1 MGYLTVKKAPTKQN
15 RLFRIAGHKH
25 LLPLVAA
32 GGGLAAG
39 PAAAIELGDAVVQSR
54 LGQPLRASIAYALA
68 PNEQIASNC
77 VFLGRSASGLPG
89 IGRATLS
96 VTDGRIL
103 LSGQAPLRE
112 PMVATRV
119 VVDCPYTA
127 NLSRDYMLF
136 VDPASPPYEAT
147 SAAVATPA
155 SPAATATPASPAA
168 SAPRVAAP
176 VADRQPIGKSTRY
189 QVQRGDS
196 LSVIA
201 QRIENR
207 PVGLWP
213 AVNAIFAA
221 NPDAFMDND
230 PNRLKAGSWL
240 EIPSFDG
247 SEPLIASAAPT
258 AEAAPQAS
266 AYAGVEEETAQPA
279 ANEPAVVD
287 STPPVEIED
296 VAASTV
302 DAAVVAESADTTS
315 DLRPGDIILEDGTV
329 SAADSIVIPD
339 VELDGPE
346 TASSSANVPTAVI
359 NTSSTAEQPQSPWL
373 LWFAGGGAAIIV
385 ALLLFGSRLRRRPA
399 PVGAV
404 GLPGEVAADDTESI
418 ETFVDDE
425 YDLDDDSPTAENLA
439 LDADLVIGTGLEE
452 GTDMEVA
459 EVFGIPSPTEVDI
472 ELPFEPEASA
482 VTMETDIIAPVH
494 TDEHSILESEIL
506 PGDDDYDMSVI
517 VDATKM
523 PRPEDVTERDLQ
535 AIEVDPVEEHA
546 TTDNYTINR
555 EGDFDILEQDYQDE
569 LTATQ
574 ALNKEIARAAAELE
588 ARVEEDEEITSEMP
602 LATVTELDVTAQLPR
617 RGDEDVD
624 PDDTVENEA
633 PTVNTAS
640 DEKTAE
646 MPAAGNEDT
655 IEMDVESGRV
665 GTRDA

>member
-15 RLFRIAGHKH
+15 RFFRIAGHKH

-39 PAAAIELGDAVVQSR
+39 PATAIELGDVVVQSR

-68 PNEQIASNC
+68 PNEQISSNC
-77 VFLGRSASGLPG
+77 VFLGRSTSGLPG

-96 VTDGRIL
+96 VADGRIL
-103 LSGQAPLRE
+103 LSGETALRE

-119 VVDCPYTA
+119 VVNCPYTA
-127 NLSRDYMLF
+127 NLSRDYMMF
-136 VDPASPPYEAT
+136 VDPASPVYEAT
-147 SAAVATPA
+147 PAALPAAPAAVSTPQR
-155 SPAATATPASPAA
+155 TV
-168 SAPRVAAP
+168 APVAP

-207 PVGLWP
+207 PLGLWP

-230 PNRLKAGSWL
+230 PNKLKAGSWL

-247 SEPLIASAAPT
+247 SEPIIASAAPP

-266 AYAGVEEETAQPA
+266 AYAGIVEETVQPA
-279 ANEPAVVD
+279 ANEPAIVD
-287 STPPVEIED
+287 STPPVETEAP
-296 VAASTV
+296 VAST
-302 DAAVVAESADTTS
+302 AEATVVEESADTTG
-315 DLRPGDIILEDGTV
+315 DLRPGDIILDDGTV

-346 TASSSANVPTAVI
+346 TASSSPNVPTAI
-359 NTSSTAEQPQSPWL
+359 IDTSNTAEQPQSPWL

-385 ALLLFGSRLRRRPA
+385 ALLMFGSRLRRRPA
-399 PVGAV
+399 PAGAV
-404 GLPGEVAADDTESI
+404 GLPGEVPADDTESI

-439 LDADLVIGTGLEE
+439 LDADLFVGTGLEE
-452 GTDMEVA
+452 GTDMEVS
-459 EVFGIPSPTEVDI
+459 EIFGIPGPTEVDI
-472 ELPFEPEASA
+472 ELPFEPEAPA
-482 VTMETDIIAPVH
+482 ATMETDIIPPVN
-494 TDEHSILESEIL
+494 TDGHSILESEIL
-506 PGDDDYDMSVI
+506 PDDDDYDMSVI

-535 AIEVDPVEEHA
+535 AIEVEAAEDDA
-546 TTDNYTINR
+546 DTDSYTINR
-555 EGDFDILEQDYQDE
+555 EADFDVLEQDYEDE
-569 LTATQ
+569 MTATQ
-574 ALNKEIARAAAELE
+574 ALNQEIARAAAELE
-588 ARVEEDEEITSEMP
+588 SRVDEDEEITSEMP
-602 LATVTELDVTAQLPR
+602 LATVTELGVTAQLPR
-617 RGDEDVD
+617 RGDEDT
-624 PDDTVENEA
+624 DDTVESES

-646 MPAAGNEDT
+646 MSASGNEDT
-655 IEMDVESGRV
+655 VEMDVESGKV

>member
-1 MGYLTVKKAPTKQN
+1 VGYLTVKKAPTKQN
-15 RLFRIAGHKH
+15 RFFRIAGHKH

-39 PAAAIELGDAVVQSR
+39 PATAIELGDVVVQSR

-68 PNEQIASNC
+68 PNEQISSDC
-77 VFLGRSASGLPG
+77 VFLGRSTSGLPG

-96 VTDGRIL
+96 VADGRIL
-103 LSGQAPLRE
+103 LSGETALRE

-127 NLSRDYMLF
+127 NLSREYMMF
-136 VDPASPPYEAT
+136 VDPASPVYEAT
-147 SAAVATPA
+147 PAALPAAPAAVATPQR
-155 SPAATATPASPAA
+155 TL
-168 SAPRVAAP
+168 APVAP

-230 PNRLKAGSWL
+230 PNKLKAGSWL

-247 SEPLIASAAPT
+247 SEPIIASAVPPA
-258 AEAAPQAS
+258 AAAPQAS
-266 AYAGVEEETAQPA
+266 AYAGITEEIAQPA
-279 ANEPAVVD
+279 ASEPVEAVSAPPVDIEAPVASAVEPAVV
-287 STPPVEIED
+287 E
-296 VAASTV
+296 
-302 DAAVVAESADTTS
+302 ESADTTG
-315 DLRPGDIILEDGTV
+315 DLRPGDIILDDRTV

-346 TASSSANVPTAVI
+346 TASSSPNVPTAVI
-359 NTSSTAEQPQSPWL
+359 DTSSTAEQPPSPWL

-399 PVGAV
+399 PLGAV
-404 GLPGEVAADDTESI
+404 GLPAEVPADDTESI

-439 LDADLVIGTGLEE
+439 LDADLVVGTGLEE
-452 GTDMEVA
+452 GTDMEVS
-459 EVFGIPSPTEVDI
+459 EIFGIPSPTEVDI
-472 ELPFEPEASA
+472 ELPFEPEAPA
-482 VTMETDIIAPVH
+482 ATMETDIIPPVN

-506 PGDDDYDMSVI
+506 PDDDDYDMSVI

-535 AIEVDPVEEHA
+535 AIEVDAVEGEA
-546 TTDNYTINR
+546 NTDSYTINR
-555 EGDFDILEQDYQDE
+555 EGDFDILEQDYEDE
-569 LTATQ
+569 MTATQ
-574 ALNKEIARAAAELE
+574 ALNQEIARAAAELE
-588 ARVEEDEEITSEMP
+588 SRVDEDEEITSEMP

-617 RGDEDVD
+617 RGDEDT
-624 PDDTVENEA
+624 DDTVESES

-646 MPAAGNEDT
+646 MPASGNEDT
-655 IEMDVESGRV
+655 VEMDVESGKV